1 MIKLE
6 LPFWLDGEEATKLK
20 ATAQAWWESVED
32 WLRWPLLQMDP
43 ETCHLTILELLAW
56 QRDITRFR
64 GESENLYRLRV
75 KYAFI
80 NAVDAGSVI
89 GFQRILQRLGVGYVR
104 IEERLA
110 DRDWDIVQL
119 HLSDSQLSENP
130 ALLDMIVYQYGRTC
144 RRYEFVST
152 SLVRLVM
159 GAYEISNDQM
169 TLIAKFDDTQS
180 VGLQLA
186 SAEFGNDQMSM
197 VARFD
202 DTQTVGLALTT
213 SEFNN
218 DQVTL
223 VTR

>member
-20 ATAQAWWESVED
+20 ATAQAWWESVEG
-32 WLRWPLLQMDP
+32 WLRWPLMQMDA
-43 ETCHLTILELLAW
+43 ETCHLTVLDLLAW

-64 GESENLYRLRV
+64 GESEALYRLRV

-104 IEERLA
+104 ISERMP

-119 HLSDSQLSENP
+119 HLSDQQLADNP
-130 ALLDMIVYQYGRTC
+130 ALLDMIIYQYGRTC
-144 RRYEFVST
+144 RRYEFVT
-152 SLVRLVM
+152 TTPVSLSI
-159 GAYEISNDQM
+159 ATYEFNNDQM
-169 TLIAKFDDTQS
+169 TLVAKFSDTHS
-180 VGLQLA
+180 VSLFLGA
-186 SAEFGNDQMSM
+186 
-197 VARFD
+197 V
-202 DTQTVGLALTT
+202 
-213 SEFNN
+213 EFNN
-218 DQVTL
+218 DQMTL

>member
-1 MIKLE
+1 MIKLA

-20 ATAQAWWESVED
+20 ATAQAWWESVEG
-32 WLRWPLLQMDP
+32 WLRWPLLQMDA
-43 ETCHLTILELLAW
+43 ETCHLTILDLLAW

-119 HLSDSQLSENP
+119 HLSDSQLSDNP
-130 ALLDMIVYQYGRTC
+130 SLLDMIIFQYGSTC
-144 RRYEFVST
+144 LRYEFVT
-152 SLVRLVM
+152 TTPVAV
-159 GAYEISNDQM
+159 AVATYEFNNDQM
-169 TLIAKFDDTQS
+169 TL
-180 VGLQLA
+180 
-186 SAEFGNDQMSM
+186 

-202 DTQTVGLALTT
+202 TTQSVRLSVAAG
-213 SEFNN
+213 EFNS
-218 DQVTL
+218 DQMTL